1 MLITPTKKD
10 QDLLLL
16 NNKDNTNEN
25 NLKLSLNLS
34 KTTKPKAES
43 KWMSKA
49 VRKDQSTCLQADP
62 QVNPPR
68 NPKTTKQPKWI
79 KILKNLHKFQKII
92 VCVHSQ
98 NNWIQKIL
106 KICHNR
112 QRHHQQRYQHYK
124 KPIKTPH
131 RLLKLPSLLHQ

>member
-16 NNKDNTNEN
+16 NNKDSTNEN

-43 KWMSKA
+43 KWTSKA
-49 VRKDQSTCLQADP
+49 VHKDQSTCLQADP

-68 NPKTTKQPKWI
+68 NPKTTKPPKWM
-79 KILKNLHKFQKII
+79 KTLKNPHKFQKII
-92 VCVHSQ
+92 ACLHSQ
-98 NNWIQKIL
+98 NNWIQKIVE
-106 KICHNR
+106 ICHNR
-112 QRHHQQRYQHYK
+112 PLHHQRRYQRHK

-131 RLLKLPSLLHQ
+131 RLLKLPSPLHQ